1 MCECSPVVRTDAS
14 QASDSGSNP
23 GIRTISHSYRFYTG
37 TDIFKTGARI
47 NLNDNMLE
55 IDCSRGE
62 GGGQSVRTS
71 VAMSTVTGKEVHL
84 TRIRENRPTNGLSK
98 QHCTAV
104 QAVADITGSEI
115 IGNSLGSRELTVRPK
130 TDRKYDI
137 TMDIGTAG
145 SISLVLQAIQLAAST
160 FDKRLDIDISGGTN
174 VMWAPPIDSYQQVL
188 YPLMSR
194 MGIKASVEI
203 LERGFYPEGGGRIKA
218 SFEPIHGIKPL
229 MLTDLGEL
237 KKVSGVC
244 FSQHLPK
251 WVTEQLLEGC
261 HSVLDDI
268 CEPEITIQSSS
279 GGSRGAGL
287 ALVAEYE
294 NGLLG
299 SNVLSTRGH
308 PAKQAGI
315 DAASDLVQVMDSGS
329 TLDVHTADQLLPYMA
344 MAEGD
349 SAFTVS
355 RISRHLLSQMDTLE
369 TFLDVRFGVERK
381 EDLYHFTVTPG
392 GH

>member
-1 MCECSPVVRTDAS
+1 
-14 QASDSGSNP
+14 
-23 GIRTISHSYRFYTG
+23 
-37 TDIFKTGARI
+37 
-47 NLNDNMLE
+47 MLE

-104 QAVADITGSEI
+104 QAVASMTGSEVF
-115 IGNSLGSRELTVRPK
+115 GNSLGSRELTVKPK
-130 TDRKYDI
+130 IDRKYEM

-145 SISLVLQAIQLAAST
+145 SISLVLQAMQLAAST
-160 FDKRLDIDISGGTN
+160 FDRKVTVDISGGTN

-188 YPLMSR
+188 YPLMSK
-194 MGIKASVEI
+194 MGIKASAEI
-203 LERGFYPEGGGRIKA
+203 VERGFYPEGGGRVKA

-229 MLTDLGEL
+229 NLTDLGKL
-237 KKVSGVC
+237 KKVSGIC
-244 FSQHLPK
+244 YIQHLPK
-251 WVTEQLLEGC
+251 WITDQMLEGC
-261 HSVLDDI
+261 HSVLDDY
-268 CEPEITIQSSS
+268 CDVNFVLQRTS
-279 GGSRGAGL
+279 GDSRGAGL
-287 ALVAEYE
+287 SLVAEYE

-299 SNVLSTRGH
+299 SNVLTTRGH

-315 DAASDLVQVMDSGS
+315 DAASDLIQVMESGS

-344 MAEGD
+344 MADGV
-349 SAFTVS
+349 SAFSVS

>member
-1 MCECSPVVRTDAS
+1 
-14 QASDSGSNP
+14 
-23 GIRTISHSYRFYTG
+23 
-37 TDIFKTGARI
+37 
-47 NLNDNMLE
+47 MLE

-115 IGNSLGSRELTVRPK
+115 IGNSLGSRELTVKPGK
-130 TDRKYDI
+130 DHKYEMS
-137 TMDIGTAG
+137 MDIGTAG
-145 SISLVLQAIQLAAST
+145 SISLVLQAMQLACST
-160 FDKRLDIDISGGTN
+160 FHKKVNVDIYGGTN

-188 YPLMSR
+188 YPLMSK
-194 MGIKASVEI
+194 MGIGASVDI
-203 LERGFYPEGGGRIKA
+203 IERGFYPEGGGHVKA
-218 SFEPIHGIKPL
+218 CFQPIERIKPL
-229 MLTDLGEL
+229 KLTDLGEL

-244 FSQHLPK
+244 FTQHLPK

-268 CEPEITIQSSS
+268 CEPEIVMNSTS

-287 ALVAEYE
+287 SLVAEYE

-308 PAKQAGI
+308 PARQAGI

-344 MAEGD
+344 MADGD

-381 EDLYHFTVTPG
+381 GDLYHFTVTPG
-392 GH
+392 GQ

>member
-1 MCECSPVVRTDAS
+1 
-14 QASDSGSNP
+14 
-23 GIRTISHSYRFYTG
+23 
-37 TDIFKTGARI
+37 
-47 NLNDNMLE
+47 MLE

-115 IGNSLGSRELTVRPK
+115 IGNSLGSRELTVKPGKNR
-130 TDRKYDI
+130 RYDI

-145 SISLVLQAIQLAAST
+145 SISLVLQAMQLAAST

-194 MGIKASVEI
+194 MGIEASVDI
-203 LERGFYPEGGGRIKA
+203 IERGFYPEGGGHVKA
-218 SFEPIHGIKPL
+218 SFQPIKKIEPL

-237 KKVSGVC
+237 KKVSGIC
-244 FSQHLPK
+244 YTQHLPK
-251 WVTEQLLEGC
+251 WVTEQMLEGC
-261 HSVLDDI
+261 HSVLDEICDVDI
-268 CEPEITIQSSS
+268 TLHTTS

-287 ALVAEYE
+287 SLVAEYE

-308 PAKQAGI
+308 PAKEAGI
-315 DAASDLVQVMDSGS
+315 DAASDLVQVMESGS

-349 SAFTVS
+349 SAFSVS

-381 EDLYHFTVTPG
+381 GDLYHFTVTPG
-392 GH
+392 GQ